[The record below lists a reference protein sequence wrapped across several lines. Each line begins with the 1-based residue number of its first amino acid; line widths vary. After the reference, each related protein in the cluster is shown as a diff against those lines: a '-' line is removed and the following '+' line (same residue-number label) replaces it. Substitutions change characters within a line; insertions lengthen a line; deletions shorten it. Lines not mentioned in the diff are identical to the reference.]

1 MERRKRNVD
10 RIVTKLGM
18 ILTDNGSK
26 YRIIDIYLYLGGNEK
41 GGNEWRILKIK
52 IIKEECLDWMEGWKC
67 IKLEK

>member
-1 MERRKRNVD
+1 MGLQIFLPFFKYRMERRKRNVD

-41 GGNEWRILKIK
+41 GGNE
-52 IIKEECLDWMEGWKC
+52 
-67 IKLEK
+67 